1 MSKSI
6 NFLSV
11 SSKKIKIT
19 ATLIFFS
26 LLILTIWFMHSTL
39 KIPEEEII
47 WKYDDFVKEYSL
59 KYGIS
64 PSLVYAVIKCESNFD
79 EKAVSHAGA
88 SGLMQ
93 LMPKTF
99 EWIIPELE
107 EGETLDIFSPRQNI
121 EAGCKYLTYL
131 YKRFKVTETV
141 LAAYNAGEGT
151 VYSWLQNPEY
161 SDDGITL
168 KEIPYS
174 ETKIYVNKVMRSF
187 EEYKNAEQ

>member
-19 ATLIFFS
+19 ATLIFFA

-107 EGETLDIFSPRQNI
+107 EGETFDIFSPRQNI

-174 ETKIYVNKVMRSF
+174 ETKIYVNKVMKRF